1 MKLHKYDLTSA
12 TPLELIPN
20 AASEFEIGQA
30 LKLANGAAAACGATD
45 KPVFLCMAKSAA
57 DDLNDLPAVRV
68 NPQMELAAELAA
80 AGTALKIGDAVTLA
94 ADGIRVTATTTS
106 GVFTVTGFEEGVA
119 AGETVYGRVL

>member
-57 DDLNDLPAVRV
+57 DDLNDLPVVRV
-68 NPQMELAAELAA
+68 NPQ
-80 AGTALKIGDAVTLA
+80 IGDAVTLA

>member
-57 DDLNDLPAVRV
+57 DDLNDLPVVRV
-68 NPQMELAAELAA
+68 NPQMELAA

>member
-30 LKLANGAAAACGATD
+30 LKLANGAAAAVRRDRQAGIPLHG
-45 KPVFLCMAKSAA
+45 KERGGRSERLPV
-57 DDLNDLPAVRV
+57 VRV
-68 NPQMELAAELAA
+68 NPQMELRRKLAA